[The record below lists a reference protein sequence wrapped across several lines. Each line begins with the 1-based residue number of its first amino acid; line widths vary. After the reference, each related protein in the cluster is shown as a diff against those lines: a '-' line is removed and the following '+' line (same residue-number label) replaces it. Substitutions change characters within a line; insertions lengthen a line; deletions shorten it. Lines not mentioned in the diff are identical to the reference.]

1 MHHGR
6 DVAFHEMRFIAVTAD
21 QVGQFLVADA
31 GTSRWRALLG
41 DAAPAPRV
49 EGRSCGRLTGPLLG
63 GVLAEHGL
71 DDLGD
76 ELHDVSLVRGAW
88 GAWGAIQFSWLMWPC
103 RPCGVRKH
111 SVLRERAD
119 GGLCSVMRPQPH
131 VSRDAAADV

>member
-76 ELHDVSLVRGAW
+76 ELHDVSLAGAAP
-88 GAWGAIQFSWLMWPC
+88 GAPGGRFSF
-103 RPCGVRKH
+103 R
-111 SVLRERAD
+111 
-119 GGLCSVMRPQPH
+119 GLCGL
-131 VSRDAAADV
+131 ADRVVFESTLSCGNEQMAGSTR